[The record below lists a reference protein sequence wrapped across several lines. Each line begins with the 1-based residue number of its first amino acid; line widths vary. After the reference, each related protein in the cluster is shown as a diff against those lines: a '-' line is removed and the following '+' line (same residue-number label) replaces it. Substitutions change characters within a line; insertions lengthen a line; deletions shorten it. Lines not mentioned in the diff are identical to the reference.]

1 MHQARQAVAAGALR
15 RPPAR
20 GLSLTG
26 NLARGP
32 RAMDHQARAGVSDPL
47 RLVRD
52 PWAGGRCARCLGRC
66 RWLLLPGPWPVGRWP
81 CYLVR
86 ELRALVRAT
95 WCAIPGPSTWCR
107 WPCPLRPGAWT
118 PAPG

>member
-32 RAMDHQARAGVSDPL
+32 RAMDHQARARVSDPL

-52 PWAGGRCARCLGRC
+52 PWAGGRCACCLGRC

-86 ELRALVRAT
+86 DPWPVDLVPVAVPAAP
-95 WCAIPGPSTWCR
+95 WCLDPGP
-107 WPCPLRPGAWT
+107 G
-118 PAPG
+118 